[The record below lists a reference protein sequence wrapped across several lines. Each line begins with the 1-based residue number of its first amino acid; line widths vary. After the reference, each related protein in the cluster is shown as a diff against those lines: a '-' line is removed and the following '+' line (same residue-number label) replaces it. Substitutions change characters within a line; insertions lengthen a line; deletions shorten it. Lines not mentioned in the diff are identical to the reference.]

1 MENKIKNENIDLIPN
16 RSRDLEDKSSPVVGE
31 VPSNKVVNSIII
43 LDRIKELMN
52 IKTDLELA
60 KYLGISQNTIYSWKS
75 RDSVDVWVIFQRLPK
90 LDWNY
95 IFYGEGF
102 NSMIEENEAR
112 DQELLKLRKENQRL
126 KEDAH
131 DLRKVLVNLSS
142 ILSDKG

>member
-1 MENKIKNENIDLIPN
+1 MDNKIKNESIDLIPN

-43 LDRIKELMN
+43 LDRIKELIN

-102 NSMIEENEAR
+102 NSMTEENEAR

-142 ILSDKG
+142 ILADKS

>member
-1 MENKIKNENIDLIPN
+1 MENKIKNESIDLIPN
-16 RSRDLEDKSSPVVGE
+16 RSRDLEDKSSPDVNE
-31 VPSNKVVNSIII
+31 VSSNKVVNSIII
-43 LDRIKELMN
+43 LDRIKELIN

-142 ILSDKG
+142 ILADKG

>member
-1 MENKIKNENIDLIPN
+1 MENKIKNESIDLIPN
-16 RSRDLEDKSSPVVGE
+16 RSRDLEHKSSPDVNE
-31 VPSNKVVNSIII
+31 VSSNKVVNSIII
-43 LDRIKELMN
+43 LDRIKELIN

>member
-1 MENKIKNENIDLIPN
+1 MENKIKNESIDLIPN
-16 RSRDLEDKSSPVVGE
+16 RSRDLEDKSSPDVGE
-31 VPSNKVVNSIII
+31 LSTNKGVNSIII
-43 LDRIKELMN
+43 LDRIKELIN

-142 ILSDKG
+142 ILADKG

>member
-1 MENKIKNENIDLIPN
+1 MENKIKNESIDLIPN
-16 RSRDLEDKSSPVVGE
+16 RSRDLEDKSSPDVGK
-31 VPSNKVVNSIII
+31 VSTNKVVNSIII
-43 LDRIKELMN
+43 LDRIKELIN

-142 ILSDKG
+142 ILADKG

>member
-1 MENKIKNENIDLIPN
+1 MENKIKNESIDLIPN
-16 RSRDLEDKSSPVVGE
+16 RSRDLEDKSSPDVGE
-31 VPSNKVVNSIII
+31 ESTNKGVNSIII

-112 DQELLKLRKENQRL
+112 DQELVKLRKENQRL

-142 ILSDKG
+142 ILADKG

>member
-1 MENKIKNENIDLIPN
+1 MENKIKNESIDLIPN
-16 RSRDLEDKSSPVVGE
+16 RSRDLEDKSSPNEGE
-31 VPSNKVVNSIII
+31 LSSNKVVNSIII
-43 LDRIKELMN
+43 LDRIKELIN

-142 ILSDKG
+142 ILADKG

>member
-1 MENKIKNENIDLIPN
+1 MENKIKNESIDLIPN
-16 RSRDLEDKSSPVVGE
+16 RSRDLEDKSSPDVNE
-31 VPSNKVVNSIII
+31 VSSNKVVNSIII
-43 LDRIKELMN
+43 LDRIKELIN

-112 DQELLKLRKENQRL
+112 EQELLKLRKENQRL

-142 ILSDKG
+142 ILADKG